1 MKMNRRGYMKNE
13 MEGKKNIIFIIAI
26 AFCIILSANIYNS
39 VKSYK
44 YRRLCDQYRA
54 ELITATNENREL
66 TDRIGRVAEI
76 TESIGE
82 ICNRNVT
89 DAREIIE
96 LTEELRAE
104 IKELED
110 CCGGFDYNK
119 YYEYYDSY
127 YHDEGLME

>member
-1 MKMNRRGYMKNE
+1 
-13 MEGKKNIIFIIAI
+13 MEDEYKKNIIFIIVI
-26 AFCIILSANIYNS
+26 AFCIILSANIYS
-39 VKSYK
+39 SIKSYK
-44 YRRLCDQYRA
+44 YRRLCDQYR
-54 ELITATNENREL
+54 EQLYTATETNREL

-96 LTEELRAE
+96 ITEELRAE

-127 YHDEGLME
+127 YRDEGLME

>member
-13 MEGKKNIIFIIAI
+13 MEGKKNIIFIIAAVLFVI
-26 AFCIILSANIYNS
+26 FSGNIYS
-39 VKSYK
+39 SIKSYK
-44 YRRLCDQYRA
+44 YRRLCDQYR
-54 ELITATNENREL
+54 ESLITAEEANREL
-66 TDRIGRVAEI
+66 ADRIGRIEEI

-96 LTEELRAE
+96 ITEELRAE

>member
-1 MKMNRRGYMKNE
+1 MKNE
-13 MEGKKNIIFIIAI
+13 RKKNIYIIIAAVLFII
-26 AFCIILSANIYNS
+26 FSGNIYNS
-39 VKSYK
+39 IKSFK
-44 YRRLCDQYRA
+44 YRKLCDQYR
-54 ELITATNENREL
+54 ESLIATEEANRDL
-66 TDRIGRVAEI
+66 TDRIGRIAEI

-89 DAREIIE
+89 DARSIIE

-127 YHDEGLME
+127 YRNEGLME